1 MNTSYTLQADA
12 NERIEAYRKRQYP
25 DASEQRIK
33 SNFVLSKMIDAFPM
47 SQIQVLMNYQE
58 LDYSANKKARSVT
71 LSSDIHKRL
80 TKIAELLGLTESQA
94 CRYVIYYMS
103 EPQAPSEPTSIP
115 SEIEEAIASLRKAV
129 SEAEQALKTIE
140 HYYSKGEQS

>member
-47 SQIQVLMNYQE
+47 SQIQVLM
-58 LDYSANKKARSVT
+58 SVC
-71 LSSDIHKRL
+71 H
-80 TKIAELLGLTESQA
+80 LLYE
-94 CRYVIYYMS
+94 
-103 EPQAPSEPTSIP
+103 
-115 SEIEEAIASLRKAV
+115 
-129 SEAEQALKTIE
+129 
-140 HYYSKGEQS
+140 

>member
-1 MNTSYTLQADA
+1 
-12 NERIEAYRKRQYP
+12 
-25 DASEQRIK
+25 
-33 SNFVLSKMIDAFPM
+33 
-47 SQIQVLMNYQE
+47 
-58 LDYSANKKARSVT
+58 
-71 LSSDIHKRL
+71 
-80 TKIAELLGLTESQA
+80 
-94 CRYVIYYMS
+94 MS